1 MDPGRREAIL
11 AMADAPADMS
21 GRLAVAD
28 GYEADG
34 YVTEAMWASWAWF
47 ALTSAE
53 TVIEVESRRIRKQGM
68 SGTWN
73 NGEEL

>member
-28 GYEADG
+28 GYEGDG
-34 YVTEAMWASWAWF
+34 YMTEAMWASWAWYV
-47 ALTSAE
+47 LTSAE
-53 TVIEVESRRIRKQGM
+53 TVIDVESLRIRRQGL
-68 SGTWN
+68 SGTYRD
-73 NGEEL
+73 GEEI